1 MKAVRIYEHGGLD
14 KLIYDD
20 LPQPDC
26 PPDKIK
32 INIKVSALNHLDIWV
47 RNGLP
52 GISIP
57 LPMILGSD
65 GSGTIVEVGSD
76 IDKFQRGNEVVIQ
89 PGTFCKNCKQIETIS
104 DYLVVTKTNL
114 KQSNKTYNHLINEYT
129 KWKENSS
136 LDCILN
142 S

>member
-26 PPDKIK
+26 LSDKVK
-32 INIKVSALNHLDIWV
+32 INIKASALNHLDIWV

-52 GISIP
+52 GIPIP

-65 GSGTIVEVGSD
+65 GSGTIV
-76 IDKFQRGNEVVIQ
+76 
-89 PGTFCKNCKQIETIS
+89 
-104 DYLVVTKTNL
+104 
-114 KQSNKTYNHLINEYT
+114 
-129 KWKENSS
+129 
-136 LDCILN
+136 
-142 S
+142 